1 MNETLKE
8 TRPAR
13 EPAVATDFWF
23 AQLDHRLSRIE
34 AIVERTE
41 RHIHNVVYIG
51 LAVLGIEA
59 LRVLIVV

>member
-1 MNETLKE
+1 MNDTQ
-8 TRPAR
+8 RQAPIGR

-41 RHIHNVVYIG
+41 RHLANIVYVGI
-51 LAVLGIEA
+51 AVLGIEA
-59 LRVLIVV
+59 LRVLIVI